1 MQRRNNRF
9 AKDLS
14 AKDLSEEAFHN
25 GSFFFFVIIQHPLEK
40 LMIQSDKVTNLT
52 DLSGRGRE

>member
-1 MQRRNNRF
+1 MRRIFQQRIF
-9 AKDLS
+9 QKKLS
-14 AKDLSEEAFHN
+14 ITEA
-25 GSFFFFVIIQHPLEK
+25 SSFFVIIQHPLEK